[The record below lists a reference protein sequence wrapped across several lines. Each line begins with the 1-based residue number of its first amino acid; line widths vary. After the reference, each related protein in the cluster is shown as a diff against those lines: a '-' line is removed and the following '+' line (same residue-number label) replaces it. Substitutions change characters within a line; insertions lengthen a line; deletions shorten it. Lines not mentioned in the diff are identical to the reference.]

1 MMETPSFCAVSVAE
15 NWAVHALH
23 AWSIIPF
30 SIALLKSGSLIEPSS
45 IPMSRLGDAH
55 SSTTATL

>member
-1 MMETPSFCAVSVAE
+1 
-15 NWAVHALH
+15 VHALH
-23 AWSIIPF
+23 AWSIIRF
-30 SIALLKSGSLIEPSS
+30 SIALSKSGSLIEPSS